1 MTENDR
7 RMLDTLFKRV
17 ERFQQRTKK
26 RHRKPI
32 KTKTENGDQERK
44 GWKGN
49 IKKGKKKKG
58 YTKRREK

>member
-1 MTENDR
+1 MTEECLIHYLNG
-7 RMLDTLFKRV
+7 LNVFSKG
-17 ERFQQRTKK
+17 QKK